1 MGVSVH
7 RWGRCTY
14 LLTSICFT
22 HVFSSLARPSTPFV
36 QQCLPAEG
44 AGALVLFPPT
54 YFLRPRV
61 LVSAGVSV
69 RRLDWCTGISTFLKM
84 VLSLRYLRIILR
96 VIRSEE
102 EQEWIMNARVTAI
115 SLNAQMC
122 FAACLSWH
130 THR

>member
-1 MGVSVH
+1 
-7 RWGRCTY
+7 
-14 LLTSICFT
+14 
-22 HVFSSLARPSTPFV
+22 
-36 QQCLPAEG
+36 
-44 AGALVLFPPT
+44 
-54 YFLRPRV
+54 
-61 LVSAGVSV
+61 
-69 RRLDWCTGISTFLKM
+69 M